1 MVHAVRRKKFTDEK
15 IPSWKLQ
22 ECAIQCGLKTP
33 GVALQCVVCSRGRCT
48 IPLPRRQILR
58 YRTRIY
64 THTHMHIIYVR
75 HTNYTAKPV
84 NVNDE
89 IGKEI
94 AQLCSIEE
102 APMPLKLLE

>member
-1 MVHAVRRKKFTDEK
+1 MRFEGKNSQMKKYLHGNFK
-15 IPSWKLQ
+15 NVPYSVASRHQ
-22 ECAIQCGLKTP
+22 EWLCSVLSAP
-33 GVALQCVVCSRGRCT
+33 GEDAPFLSLGDKYSGT
-48 IPLPRRQILR
+48 ELEYI
-58 YRTRIY
+58 
-64 THTHMHIIYVR
+64 HTHMHIIYVR

>member
-1 MVHAVRRKKFTDEK
+1 
-15 IPSWKLQ
+15 
-22 ECAIQCGLKTP
+22 
-33 GVALQCVVCSRGRCT
+33 
-48 IPLPRRQILR
+48 
-58 YRTRIY
+58 
-64 THTHMHIIYVR
+64 MHIIYVR